1 MFDVLYFA
9 SLREQLSIEKEQI
22 EPAPDLSTI
31 AALKGLLIAR
41 GGVWQQAFE
50 GSIPLLVSI
59 NQQMATDGSAI
70 KEGDEIAFFP
80 PVTGG

>member
-1 MFDVLYFA
+1 MIDVLYFA

-31 AALKGLLIAR
+31 AALKGFLVAR
-41 GGVWQQAFE
+41 GGAWQQAFA
-50 GSIPLLVSI
+50 GGIPLLVSI

>member
-1 MFDVLYFA
+1 MIDVLYFA